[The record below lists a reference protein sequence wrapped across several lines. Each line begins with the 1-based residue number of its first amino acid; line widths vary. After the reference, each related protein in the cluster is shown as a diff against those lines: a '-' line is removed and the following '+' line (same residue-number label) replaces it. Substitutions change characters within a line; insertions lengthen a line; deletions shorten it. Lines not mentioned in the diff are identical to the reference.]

1 LLPPQGRD
9 VPLEEDAMGIFGPV
23 IQGLGAALDVY
34 QARHRVLAENVAN
47 AETPG
52 FRARDLDF
60 GAALTRAFE
69 RDGAGEARAGAVEP
83 VVDTR
88 ATVKID
94 GNSVDLDTEMARLSE
109 NTMKEVALTR
119 ILARKF
125 ESLKLAIQGAP
136 R

>member
-1 LLPPQGRD
+1 
-9 VPLEEDAMGIFGPV
+9 MGIFGPV
-23 IQGLGAALDVY
+23 IQGLGTALDVY

-47 AETPG
+47 SETPG

-60 GAALTRAFE
+60 ATALTHAFE
-69 RDGAGEARAGAVEP
+69 RDGGGEAPAGAVEP

-125 ESLKLAIQGAP
+125 ASLKLAIEGTV